1 MEQPILTTQAEGY
14 RIITFNRPDKLNAF
28 NADMNLALQKALAEA
43 DADARCR
50 ALLIT
55 AAGRAFTAGQ
65 DLSAIKPEPGAASGS
80 GQPKRSTYDT
90 LERLYNPIARTIAD
104 YRMPIVVAIN
114 GVAAGAGL
122 NLALGCD
129 IVLAARSAKLMQPFA
144 KIALLP
150 DAGGT
155 WHLPRLVG
163 APRARALMM
172 LAEPVTAEQAE
183 QMGMIWRAV
192 DDDKLMDEAKAL
204 TARLAAMPTRAL
216 AAIRKAAIAAE
227 TNTLD
232 AQLDLERDMQ
242 EALSHEPDA
251 REGIAAFLEKRA
263 PRFQGTKS

>member
-1 MEQPILTTQAEGY
+1 MEQPILTTKADGY
-14 RIITFNRPDKLNAF
+14 RILTFNRPDKLNAF
-28 NADMNLALQKALAEA
+28 TAQMNLDLQAALA
-43 DADARCR
+43 DADRDVSCR

-65 DLSAIKPEPGAASGS
+65 DLSAVQPQPGVA
-80 GQPKRSTYDT
+80 KRSTRDT
-90 LERLYNPIARTIAD
+90 LEQLYNPIVRTIAD

-122 NLALGCD
+122 NIALGCD
-129 IVLAARSAKLMQPFA
+129 VVLAARSAKLLQPFS

-183 QMGMIWRAV
+183 AMGMIWKAV
-192 DDDKLMDEAKAL
+192 DDDKLMDEA
-204 TARLAAMPTRAL
+204 
-216 AAIRKAAIAAE
+216 
-227 TNTLD
+227 
-232 AQLDLERDMQ
+232 
-242 EALSHEPDA
+242 
-251 REGIAAFLEKRA
+251 EGVDRA
-263 PRFQGTKS
+263 PRGYADASAGRHPPGGARRGNQHPVRATRP

>member
-1 MEQPILTTQAEGY
+1 MEQPILTTKADGY

-28 NADMNLALQKALAEA
+28 TAQMNLDLQAALA
-43 DADARCR
+43 DADQDPTCR

-65 DLSAIKPEPGAASGS
+65 DLSALQLKPGET
-80 GQPKRSTYDT
+80 KRSTHDV
-90 LERLYNPIARTIAD
+90 LEQLYNPIVRTIAD
-104 YRMPIVVAIN
+104 YRMPIVAAIN

-129 IVLAARSAKLMQPFA
+129 VVLAARSAKLMQPFS
-144 KIALLP
+144 KIALIP

-172 LAEPVTAEQAE
+172 LAEPITAEQAE
-183 QMGMIWRAV
+183 AMGMIWRAV
-192 DDDKLMDEAKAL
+192 DDAKLMDEAKAV

-216 AAIRKAAIAAE
+216 SAIRRAALAAE
-227 TNTLD
+227 TNTLSQ
-232 AQLDLERDMQ
+232 QLDLERDMQ
-242 EALSHEPDA
+242 EVLSHEPDA
-251 REGIAAFLEKRA
+251 KEGIAAFLEKRA
-263 PRFQGTKS
+263 PKFTGSKT